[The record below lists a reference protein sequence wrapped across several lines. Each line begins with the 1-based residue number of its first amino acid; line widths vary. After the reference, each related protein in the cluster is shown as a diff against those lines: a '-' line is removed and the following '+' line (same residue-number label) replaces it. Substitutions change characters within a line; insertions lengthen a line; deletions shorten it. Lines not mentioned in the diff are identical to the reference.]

1 MFLAIPYS
9 FMNFRALL
17 ITATCLFAIASS
29 TLAESLPA
37 DHPTAAIVK
46 QYLEAVVKQ
55 DWKTAADM
63 LLPVSLERRRTQMI
77 ASIKNSNTMTEEAA
91 KLNML
96 GVKDTGE
103 LEKMTPQQAYVADR
117 EAVHQRMK
125 ISPENLKRKQ
135 ETLKI
140 TILGLV
146 SEEGGKIIH
155 AVVRTK
161 QDTTEVTIEELLLI
175 SLTVDKADAKKWHI
189 VPDMQ
194 QAITTPLAAAA
205 AATSLPK

>member
-1 MFLAIPYS
+1 MFLAIPSS

-17 ITATCLFAIASS
+17 TTAICLFAIASS

-63 LLPVSLERRRTQMI
+63 LLPVSLERRRTQMV

-103 LEKMTPQQAYVADR
+103 LEKMTPQQARILQLVSEGNTNAEIAEKLSLAEATVKFHLGDIFKRLNARGRAHAVAI
-117 EAVHQRMK
+117 A
-125 ISPENLKRKQ
+125 ISLE
-135 ETLKI
+135 E
-140 TILGLV
+140 ILGL
-146 SEEGGKIIH
+146 E
-155 AVVRTK
+155 
-161 QDTTEVTIEELLLI
+161 
-175 SLTVDKADAKKWHI
+175 
-189 VPDMQ
+189 P
-194 QAITTPLAAAA
+194 
-205 AATSLPK
+205 